1 MNCSPPGSSV
11 YGILQAPTQGSN
23 LRLLHLLHWQAD
35 SLPLGHLRSSHTN
48 RFPNITSSSTVTGFG
63 KFSTTVSVSSKGL
76 QFPLEMCR
84 QDRSRVPC
92 PVEWREALAQK
103 SPHRVLAREAV
114 APAPARGFPLLHLKW
129 GLKFLAW
136 PGGRKWLSH
145 SAVHLLLS
153 SGWAGK

>member
-1 MNCSPPGSSV
+1 MW
-11 YGILQAPTQGSN
+11 
-23 LRLLHLLHWQAD
+23 H
-35 SLPLGHLRSSHTN
+35 

-63 KFSTTVSVSSKGL
+63 KFSTTVSASSKGL

-84 QDRSRVPC
+84 QDSSRVPC

-103 SPHRVLAREAV
+103 SPHRVLACEVV
-114 APAPARGFPLLHLKW
+114 APAPTRGFPLLHLKW

-153 SGWAGK
+153 SGWAGKRWGEDRLGDCNQTLPLVHCITVRYIFSGGYGGGLTRA